1 MPVTHESFCSPRPSA
16 SASPYTVYR
25 RARCPPAAAAHTP
38 LSSRKRDD
46 VCFVVAARALSTI
59 KDVGDACGLP
69 QPVVAQLV
77 PRTWIDDAGGWMY
90 TAEQLAFAV
99 QIAPAVRDGSYAGPP
114 QPS

>member
-1 MPVTHESFCSPRPSA
+1 MLLGSS
-16 SASPYTVYR
+16 
-25 RARCPPAAAAHTP
+25 AAAC
-38 LSSRKRDD
+38 R
-46 VCFVVAARALSTI
+46 AARRSGGLFTI

>member
-1 MPVTHESFCSPRPSA
+1 MPSEQPDAAIPIES
-16 SASPYTVYR
+16 R
-25 RARCPPAAAAHTP
+25 RRCRHQRAAQAGG
-38 LSSRKRDD
+38 L
-46 VCFVVAARALSTI
+46 FTI